1 LFTGIIEELG
11 QIAALER
18 GADGAK
24 IKIAARVVT
33 KDTNEGDSISVNGV
47 CLTALDVKADGFTA
61 DVSQETLDKSTL
73 GRLQAG
79 ARVNLERAVTPSTR
93 LGGHIVQGHVD
104 SRGKFVSATRNG
116 DFWTVRVSY
125 PREIGQYL
133 VYKGSISVEGIS
145 LTIAALGADYFE
157 IAVIPKT
164 WELTNLSGLK
174 AGDEVNLEVDV
185 IAKYVE
191 RILLYG
197 RAAAESEN
205 ITIEKLSKLGFV
217 K

>member
-1 LFTGIIEELG
+1 MFTGIIEELG
-11 QIAALER
+11 KIGSLEKS
-18 GADGAK
+18 ANGAK
-24 IKIAARVVT
+24 VKISAKIVT
-33 KDTNEGDSISVNGV
+33 KETNEGDSIAVNGV
-47 CLTALDVKADGFTA
+47 CLTALDIKKDSFLA

-73 GRLQAG
+73 GKLKTG
-79 ARVNLERAVTPSTR
+79 AKVNLERAVTPTTR

-104 SRGKFVSATRNG
+104 SRGKFVSAMQNG
-116 DFWTVRVSY
+116 EFWTVRVSF
-125 PREIGQYL
+125 PKEIGQYL

-145 LTIAALGADYFE
+145 LTIAELKDDYFE

-164 WELTNLSGLK
+164 WELTNLSTLK
-174 AGDEVNLEVDV
+174 SGDEVNLEADV

-191 RILLYG
+191 RILLYD
-197 RAAAESEN
+197 RTEQSEN